1 MATSSL
7 SGGSTSATSAT
18 DSGTETLFSDG
29 GGSSC
34 STPNEDNDAPPDTA
48 PPAIP
53 APADQSQ
60 APPNIQPY
68 SGVLEKGKTVIRPIA
83 FKPAMTPSSRFGLAG
98 ERYGSTPILT
108 RPGSR
113 LTLYGSSSDLHQH
126 AKESRKNYSLDR
138 KMRNSPLA
146 MSSLTSLPHKLIN
159 YDSLESVRKSPMSTA
174 DSTNPYGGAKS
185 SSYLLS
191 SCSGGGGG
199 GGSLLDLTP
208 SPSDSGVSEL
218 EAALRDRD
226 SELAYLRQT
235 MEHNEQVIFR
245 VYQEKEKV
253 WERELNR
260 LKTVQETR
268 LRASAQKVL
277 KLEQMLMMQTYQ
289 LQQEKRRLCADVQRS
304 NLQSERL
311 KQEVSALRNRLE
323 ETEWGLCQK
332 TGEISLLKTQL
343 KECQNDQT
351 TKCQELLQLRTEQR
365 ELRDTLEERDEEME
379 KLRSLNCSK
388 DEEIARLKEEVQR
401 LQSVIT
407 PPAPYNS
414 LELEEKKCNET
425 ERLKAEIKELR
436 EELSEMSLNDYSDI
450 EPGRVQR
457 SKIIEEESLE
467 DLEIQRLS
475 RGLSQ
480 ENIYYSNE
488 IDKLRKELDAKGK
501 QFESEKRTW
510 AAEKEKVL
518 RYQKQLQM
526 NYVQMF
532 RRTRA
537 LEAEIESLTME
548 LELDKNGLKKEMDLS
563 HTIEL

>member
-1 MATSSL
+1 MAVFYMQV
-7 SGGSTSATSAT
+7 
-18 DSGTETLFSDG
+18 FSV
-29 GGSSC
+29 
-34 STPNEDNDAPPDTA
+34 PE
-48 PPAIP
+48 
-53 APADQSQ
+53 Q
-60 APPNIQPY
+60 
-68 SGVLEKGKTVIRPIA
+68 KGKTVIRPIA
-83 FKPAMTPSSRFGLAG
+83 FKPAMSPSSRFGVAG

-138 KMRNSPLA
+138 KIRNSPLA

-159 YDSLESVRKSPMSTA
+159 YDSLESVRKSPMSNA
-174 DSTNPYGGAKS
+174 DSSINPYGGAKS

-191 SCSGGGGG
+191 SCSGGGG
-199 GGSLLDLTP
+199 SLVDLTP

-253 WERELNR
+253 WERELSR
-260 LKTVQETR
+260 LKTVQESR

-289 LQQEKRRLCADVQRS
+289 LQQEKRRLCADIQRS
-304 NLQSERL
+304 NLQNERL
-311 KQEVSALRNRLE
+311 KQEVSVLRTRME
-323 ETEWGLCQK
+323 ETEWALCQK

-365 ELRDTLEERDEEME
+365 ELRDQLEERDEEID
-379 KLRSLNCSK
+379 KLQSISSSK
-388 DEEIARLKEEVQR
+388 DEEITRLKEEVQR
-401 LQSVIT
+401 LSVIT
-407 PPAPYNS
+407 PPAQYNS
-414 LELEEKKCNET
+414 LEPDDKKSDET
-425 ERLKAEIKELR
+425 RRLKAEIKELR

-488 IDKLRKELDAKGK
+488 IDKLRKELDAKSK
-501 QFESEKRTW
+501 QFECEKRTW
-510 AAEKEKVL
+510 ATEKEKVL

-537 LEAEIESLTME
+537 LEAEIETLTME
-548 LELDKNGLKKEMDLS
+548 LELDKNGLKKEMHLS